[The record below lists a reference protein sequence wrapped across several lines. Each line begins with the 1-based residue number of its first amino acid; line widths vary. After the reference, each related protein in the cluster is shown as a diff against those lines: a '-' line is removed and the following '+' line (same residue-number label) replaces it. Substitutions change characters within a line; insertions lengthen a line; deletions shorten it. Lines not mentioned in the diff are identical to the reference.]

1 MASPAQCFYCFEC
14 LSASFEDRE
23 HADLEVIEELW
34 EQYEQIKKLA
44 AIEGNNESVSIG
56 EDGKRGQQAVPND
69 DDGRSTSTYNRP
81 GALRLPS
88 INHLQSSS
96 ESSSAATTPSLASNS
111 SQSISSSSTTLTT
124 PTLQS
129 PASEIPKLGFQKRKY
144 RSHPLFVTWDVL
156 KRGRKSLRGC
166 IGTFEAKELS
176 DGLKSYALISA
187 FEDTR
192 FSPIPESLLP
202 SLVCSLT
209 LLGSFEPCTDAMD
222 WILGTH
228 GIRISFV
235 HRGRRYG
242 ATYLPDVPVE
252 QEWTKEETIESL
264 MRKAGWNGA
273 TGSVARRL
281 LRGSE
286 SNSGK
291 PWEQVSDFRA
301 VKYQGLRASATYVEW
316 QEWRNWV
323 LSLED
328 GKEKLLNP

>member
-176 DGLKSYALISA
+176 DGLKSYALISYVSSCRW
-187 FEDTR
+187 FKR
-192 FSPIPESLLP
+192 SLL
-202 SLVCSLT
+202 
-209 LLGSFEPCTDAMD
+209 LLLLPGS
-222 WILGTH
+222 
-228 GIRISFV
+228 
-235 HRGRRYG
+235 
-242 ATYLPDVPVE
+242 
-252 QEWTKEETIESL
+252 
-264 MRKAGWNGA
+264 
-273 TGSVARRL
+273 
-281 LRGSE
+281 
-286 SNSGK
+286 
-291 PWEQVSDFRA
+291 
-301 VKYQGLRASATYVEW
+301 
-316 QEWRNWV
+316 
-323 LSLED
+323 
-328 GKEKLLNP
+328 